1 MDFIS
6 YIDTVLVCY
15 SVISKNYTVK
25 ANLRIRFFHVRVFSG
40 L

>member
-6 YIDTVLVCY
+6 YLDTVHVCY
-15 SVISKNYTVK
+15 SVSSKNYTIK
-25 ANLRIRFFHVRVFSG
+25 ANLQIIFFHVRVFSG